1 MTQAG
6 DKLISAMIQAE
17 KGLDKE
23 YKKQLEKIFAL
34 LDPFD
39 LDNTYGPFEAAY
51 LELLEGTSGKFLRVQ
66 QGFIQAYV
74 QVEFGLTI
82 ADVPASA
89 AISRPKA
96 SASLS
101 AVTKASIKTHSANGD
116 SILKA
121 YKDAQ
126 TKAYGVGR
134 RHARESAR
142 NYMGKASMRT
152 KGIKGYKRVT
162 TGSETCGFCE
172 MLESRGAVYSY
183 ESVGFRSHENCDCLG
198 VPTVSGPAPSPD
210 QKYVATPKSKPGFD
224 KEKAAAA
231 VKEWERKRDAGE
243 IEIVKPPPRIYV

>member
-6 DKLISAMIQAE
+6 DKLISTMIQAE

-23 YKKQLEKIFAL
+23 YKKQLEKVFML

-39 LDNTYGPFEAAY
+39 LDNTYPPFEAAY
-51 LELLEGTSGKFLRVQ
+51 LELLESTSGKFLTVQ
-66 QGFIQAYV
+66 RGFIQAYV
-74 QVEFGLTI
+74 KVEFGLTI

-101 AVTKASIKTHSANGD
+101 AVTKASIKAHSANGD

-134 RHARESAR
+134 RHAREAAR
-142 NYMGKASMRT
+142 SYMGKAAMRT
-152 KGIKGYKRVT
+152 KGIKGYKRVL
-162 TGSETCGFCE
+162 TGSETCSFCA
-172 MLESRGAVYSY
+172 MLADRGAVYSY

-198 VPTVSGPAPSPD
+198 IPSASGPSPSTG
-210 QKYVATPKSKPGFD
+210 QKYVASPKKAGLDP
-224 KEKAAAA
+224 EK
-231 VKEWERKRDAGE
+231 VKQNILEWERKRAEAGHRVVPTFSE
-243 IEIVKPPPRIYV
+243 